1 MYLCVFVYKHHV
13 KMKRVVIKVLTLC
26 EATSFVCVSGG
37 VRRRRRRLE
46 LKLILELSIAGLYSP
61 ALA

>member
-1 MYLCVFVYKHHV
+1 MYWCVCVYKHHV
-13 KMKRVVIKVLTLC
+13 KMKRVVTEVLTLC

-37 VRRRRRRLE
+37 VRRRRRRQE
-46 LKLILELSIAGLYSP
+46 LKLILGLSIAELYSP